1 MVEILELKNC
11 CGCSACVQA
20 CPKRC
25 IRFDEDSMGFRYPIV
40 DKQQCIDCGIC
51 ERVCP
56 CLNPTNGVEP
66 LCAFTATNP
75 NLYERIS
82 SSSGGIFVMLAK
94 IVLQK
99 KGVVFGARFDDNWE
113 VVHSFIKD
121 EKDLPLL
128 MGSKYVQSSIGN
140 SFKQVKI
147 FLCEGKEVLFSGTP
161 CQVAGLKNY
170 LREQYDNLLTVEV
183 VCHGVPSPRV
193 WRSYLKDKFDVS
205 QISHISFRDKSTG
218 WLDFSLK
225 IEQNGKQTFVEPM
238 SRNIYMKAFLRDLS
252 LRPSCYNCPSKS
264 GKSHADIALA
274 DFWGHQLIN
283 PSEFDNMGTSLVL
296 AYTDKGK
303 NLISNL
309 GCAEKADLQYAK
321 KFNTA
326 INCSVYK
333 NEYVELFWR
342 EFINHGFK
350 NIHRVTSKFDISFI
364 VRLKGWG
371 RRIISRL
378 LK

>member
-1 MVEILELKNC
+1 MVEIFDKHNC
-11 CGCSACVQA
+11 CGCAACVQA
-20 CPKRC
+20 CPKQC
-25 IRFDEDSMGFRYPIV
+25 ISFDEDEQGFRYPLV
-40 DKQQCIDCGIC
+40 NKAECIDCGLC
-51 ERVCP
+51 EKVCP
-56 CLNPTNGVEP
+56 CLNQDEARKP
-66 LCAFTATNP
+66 LKVYAAINP
-75 NLYERIS
+75 NEAIRMK
-82 SSSGGIFVMLAK
+82 SSSGGIFTMLAET
-94 IVLQK
+94 IIDDG
-99 KGVVFGARFDDNWE
+99 GVVFGARFDENWE
-113 VVHSFIKD
+113 VIHDYTETKEGLEAFR
-121 EKDLPLL
+121 
-128 MGSKYVQSSIGN
+128 GSKYVQSRIGETY
-140 SFKQVKI
+140 KQAHE
-147 FLCEGKEVLFSGTP
+147 FLNAGRKVLFSGTS
-161 CQVAGLKNY
+161 CQIAGLKKF
-170 LREQYDNLLTVEV
+170 LRKEYDNLLTVEV

-264 GKSHADIALA
+264 GKSHAAIALA

-378 LK
+378 L